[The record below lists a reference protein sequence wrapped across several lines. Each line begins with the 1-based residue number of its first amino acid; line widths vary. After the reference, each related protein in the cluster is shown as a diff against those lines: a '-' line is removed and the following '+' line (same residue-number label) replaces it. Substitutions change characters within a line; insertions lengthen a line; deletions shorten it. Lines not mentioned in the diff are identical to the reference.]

1 MSMRRGRSDWPEFT
15 RRQKQPTQGDLALM
29 HAWQTPAERRTPAQS
44 ALVAG
49 DATQRA
55 TPVQREAPEMERLW
69 RAVRGRWWR
78 PGWWRWEAAA
88 WSEAEARR
96 RAREGVR
103 AAWPDC
109 GLLIPPMYPYVPV
122 TAYCEM
128 KAPDR
133 RPKRT
138 VAEQWWLEPDQ
149 TGSRYGLTREQ
160 GAVLR
165 MLAHMGASTMVAY
178 SADEALAW
186 FDALAGPRPE
196 VLPECWRYWVEPEL

>member
-1 MSMRRGRSDWPEFT
+1 
-15 RRQKQPTQGDLALM
+15 
-29 HAWQTPAERRTPAQS
+29 
-44 ALVAG
+44 
-49 DATQRA
+49 
-55 TPVQREAPEMERLW
+55 MERLW

-109 GLLIPPMYPYVPV
+109 GLLIPRPEPYYERARHTVGYV
-122 TAYCEM
+122 EM

-133 RPKRT
+133 RPRRD

-149 TGSRYGLTREQ
+149 IGSRYGLTREQ

-165 MLAHMGASTMVAY
+165 MLDAMGASTLVAY

-186 FDALAGPRPE
+186 FDLLAGPRPE
-196 VLPECWRYWVEPEL
+196 VMPECWRFWLEPEL